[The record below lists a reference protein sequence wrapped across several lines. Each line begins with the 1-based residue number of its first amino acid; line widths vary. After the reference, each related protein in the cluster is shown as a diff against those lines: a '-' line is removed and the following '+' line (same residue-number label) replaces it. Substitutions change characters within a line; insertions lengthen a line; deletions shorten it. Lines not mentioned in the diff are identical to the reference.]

1 MFKQVI
7 YCSKLLP
14 EYDLKEVYS
23 ILKKA
28 RETNPELGLSGY
40 LIFGNDCFIQI
51 LEGFNA
57 PLTMLMQKIMAD
69 KRHTDIKILQDEEIK
84 FLEFQNWA
92 MGFAN
97 LTEEFSDELKEYMQE
112 IGQYKSFDPEKLNA
126 KQAKKI
132 LKLFSSRAS

>member
-57 PLTMLMQKIMAD
+57 PLKMLMQKIMVD
-69 KRHTDIKILQDEEIK
+69 KRHTNIKVLQDEEIK

-97 LTEEFSDELKEYMQE
+97 LTEEFFFVTVLINFNRLFSTELTV
-112 IGQYKSFDPEKLNA
+112 SCL
-126 KQAKKI
+126 KQ
-132 LKLFSSRAS
+132 KLFQRKPKKYST